1 MVKLRSSKVRAVLS
15 LQSKRDLKAFN
26 IDIDRLHQLY
36 RKHDITPFTLEI
48 LDMKMEDF
56 VRKSNEAVKL
66 LRQLVE
72 TYGSV
77 YVHCTAGIFRS
88 PQLIAIYLILYE
100 SYSIENAINHIKLR
114 RPNAQPNLSKHRVIQ
129 NAFKCQY

>member
-1 MVKLRSSKVRAVLS
+1 MS

-66 LRQLVE
+66 LR
-72 TYGSV
+72 
-77 YVHCTAGIFRS
+77 
-88 PQLIAIYLILYE
+88 
-100 SYSIENAINHIKLR
+100 
-114 RPNAQPNLSKHRVIQ
+114 
-129 NAFKCQY
+129 